1 MTTIQQK
8 FMALQR
14 PFPPVKFRNGGSGF
28 TTHCPGHDDH
38 SASLDWELKD
48 GKIVGICRSHGCDIG
63 EVLAKKGLNWD
74 AILEDRIPAKKAKV
88 KSQNWG
94 PITATW
100 LYQNAEGNQF
110 GKVERYDPTDGKKQF
125 IPSYWTEKG
134 WVRAK
139 KGPHPWP
146 LYRADKL
153 AHLAPGSLVCL
164 AEGEKCVDRLVDL
177 GFEATT
183 HEGGSQN
190 WDANKAGALAY
201 LHVVVFEDNDE
212 PGAKLVAQQV
222 ESLLP
227 VAASVRVVR
236 FAGTAKGYDVADY
249 INEGH
254 TAEDIR
260 RLIDAAPVI
269 VPPKPEN
276 GAELLDDVSQFLGR
290 FVAYPN
296 QRSQIAH
303 TLWIAH
309 THLMDMWDST
319 PRIAFLSPE
328 PGSGKTRALEVSELL
343 VPRPVEAVNMSAAAL
358 FRKVADDAG
367 LPTILLDECDTV
379 FGTKRAAETNEDVRG
394 LLNAGHRRGAKSY
407 RCVTRGRE
415 IEVVEYEAF
424 SAVALAGLGDLP
436 DTILARSIIVKMRRR
451 APNERVEPF
460 RRRMQQKRGHELRD
474 RLDKWAQSIANTVA
488 DPWPE
493 MPAGIEDRDADIW
506 EALIA
511 IADAAGEHWPA
522 TAREA
527 AVSLVTESKETTPS
541 LGIKLLTDLR
551 TIFGE
556 SDALFTDAIL
566 LKLHAI
572 EESPWAEILQG
583 KPLNTR
589 GLAKRLTQY
598 GIKSKTVRVGPNT
611 AKGYTRADLYDAWLR
626 YLPSPEKSDT
636 TVTNVT
642 TDENPS
648 NHAGF
653 DVTDSEGD
661 NVTETSQPPEYV
673 TSRRSFWDDVTD
685 VTDVTDSMGNGEKRC
700 SECGRPLEP
709 GQSTLCLSC
718 VDALYERAHQE
729 DVPA

>member
-8 FMALQR
+8 FMALQG
-14 PFPPVKFRNGGSGF
+14 PFPPVRFRNGGSGY
-28 TTHCPGHDDH
+28 TTHCTNHPDTN
-38 SASLDWELKD
+38 ASLDIDMKD
-48 GKIVGICRSHGCDIG
+48 NKILFKCRSHDCRTEDI
-63 EVLAKKGLNWD
+63 LKAKGLGWD
-74 AILEDRIPAKKAKV
+74 AILEDREPAKKAKA
-88 KSQNWG
+88 KAQDWG
-94 PITATW
+94 PATATW
-100 LYQNAEGNQF
+100 YYRDAEGNDF
-110 GKVERYDPTDGKKQF
+110 GKVERYDPPDMRKQF
-125 IPSYWTEKG
+125 IPSHRTEKG
-134 WVRAK
+134 WVRN
-139 KGPHPWP
+139 KGSQPWP
-146 LYRADKL
+146 LYRAMRL
-153 AHLAPGSLVCL
+153 PARTRQSGAL
-164 AEGEKCVDRLVDL
+164 AEGEKCVDRLVEL

-190 WDANKAGALAY
+190 WQSGKADALTFFD
-201 LHVVVFEDNDE
+201 VVIFEDNDDS
-212 PGAKLVAQQV
+212 GAKLVADQV

-227 VAASVRVVR
+227 IAASVRVVR
-236 FAGTAKGYDVADY
+236 FQGKPKGYDVADY
-249 INEGH
+249 IADGH
-254 TAEDIR
+254 GSDDIQ
-260 RLIDAAPVI
+260 RLLEAAAVV
-269 VPPKPEN
+269 VPPTPEN
-276 GAELLDDVSQFLGR
+276 GAELLDDVSHVLGR

-296 QRSQIAH
+296 RRSLVAH
-303 TLWIAH
+303 TLWITH
-309 THLMDMWDST
+309 THLMDVWDST

-358 FRKVADDAG
+358 FRKVADAAG

-460 RRRMQQKRGHELRD
+460 RRRMQQKRGYELRD
-474 RLDKWAQSIANTVA
+474 RLDKWARSIAKTVA

-493 MPAGIEDRDADIW
+493 LPAGIEDRDADIW

-511 IADAAGEHWPA
+511 IADAAGGHWPQ
-522 TAREA
+522 TARDA

-653 DVTDSEGD
+653 DVTDSEGE
-661 NVTETSQPPEYV
+661 NVTETSQPSEKV
-673 TSRRSFWDDVTD
+673 TNRRSYWDDVTD
-685 VTDVTDSMGNGEKRC
+685 VTDVTDAMGNGDRRC
-700 SECGRPLEP
+700 PECGGPMEASQRM
-709 GQSTLCLSC
+709 LCKSC
-718 VDALYERAHQE
+718 VEAAYIRAHE
-729 DVPA
+729 EVPA